1 MKAEPLCDAATAQ
14 ALACQW
20 LVEAVRPA
28 GEYGDRV
35 FETLRPFAPGEER
48 DAQARAARIAG
59 IAAAVDRSRL
69 DAVRDALR
77 GAPDVAAAIARA
89 SMGDVLG
96 DASLLELLR
105 FGDAV
110 ESVDA
115 TAGAILGRP
124 ILSDGVRATRRA
136 LEPGRSGKFGFYLD
150 DAFDGRLT
158 GARTQLSHAQAA
170 LGAARGRAAA
180 AAGHQL
186 GRDDLGDEFIVMRD
200 DVRGALPPGVRV
212 LREAPTYFLCAL
224 EYDPEAL
231 AALAR
236 RDAAAAHVAAVEE
249 DVRAR
254 LSAIVAENAGA
265 LDAAAAALGEIDVLA
280 AAARFA
286 AQYGCCVAEIG
297 DRPELSFEGG
307 RFLPLAVE
315 LEAEGRSFVP
325 IDVELHDVAVLTGPN
340 MGGKS
345 VCLRTCGFVAL
356 CAAFGLPVPA
366 RSARA
371 SLFESIAWL
380 GIGGDHERL
389 GGLLSSFAKEVV
401 RLRDVL
407 ERGAGGLFVLIDE
420 FARTTTPPEAKALLV
435 ALLERLREDG
445 ACGLA
450 ATHLAGVAREAGVR
464 HFAVRGLRGIP
475 QPPPAHDLHAALAT
489 LAASMD
495 YSIVPVGDD
504 EAGGADALALAAL
517 LGLDARL
524 VADAYGHLK

>member
-1 MKAEPLCDAATAQ
+1 MKAEPLCDAPTAQ
-14 ALACQW
+14 ALACHW

-28 GEYGDRV
+28 GAYGDRL
-35 FETLRPFAPGEER
+35 FETLRPYAPGRER
-48 DAQARAARIAG
+48 DAQARAARIAR
-59 IAAAVDRSRL
+59 IAASVDRARL
-69 DAVRDALR
+69 DAVRDVLR
-77 GAPDVAAAIARA
+77 GTPDVAATIARA

-96 DASLLELLR
+96 DPSFLELLR
-105 FGDAV
+105 FGDAL
-110 ESVDA
+110 ESIDESA
-115 TAGAILGRP
+115 RAILGRSV
-124 ILSDGVRATRRA
+124 LAGGVVATRRA
-136 LEPGRSGKFGFYLD
+136 LEAGRSGKFGFYLS
-150 DAFDGRLT
+150 DAFDGRLAS
-158 GARTQLSHAQAA
+158 ARAELSGEQAA
-170 LGAARGRAAA
+170 LDAARGRAAA
-180 AAGHQL
+180 AAGSRL

-200 DVRGALPPGVRV
+200 DVRGPLPPGVRV

-224 EYDPEAL
+224 DYDPETL
-231 AALAR
+231 AALER
-236 RDAAAAHVAAVEE
+236 RDAAAARLAAVEE
-249 DVRAR
+249 DARAR
-254 LSAIVAENAGA
+254 LSAVVAGNAA
-265 LDAAAAALGEIDVLA
+265 PLDAAASALGEIDVLA

-297 DRPELSFEGG
+297 ERPHLSFEGG

-315 LEAEGRSFVP
+315 LEAEGRTFVP
-325 IDVELHDVAVLTGPN
+325 IDVDLHDVAVLTGPN

-345 VCLRTCGFVAL
+345 VCLQTCGFVAL

-366 RSARA
+366 RSAHA

-380 GIGGDHERL
+380 GIGGDEERL

-407 ERGAGGLFVLIDE
+407 ERRAARLFVLIDE
-420 FARTTTPPEAKALLV
+420 FARTTTPPEAKALLI
-435 ALLERLREDG
+435 ALLERLREEG

-475 QPPPAHDLHAALAT
+475 QPPPAHDLHAALAA

-495 YSIVPVGDD
+495 YSIAAVGDD
-504 EAGGADALALAAL
+504 DGVGADALALAAL

-524 VADAYGHLK
+524 VDDAYGHLK